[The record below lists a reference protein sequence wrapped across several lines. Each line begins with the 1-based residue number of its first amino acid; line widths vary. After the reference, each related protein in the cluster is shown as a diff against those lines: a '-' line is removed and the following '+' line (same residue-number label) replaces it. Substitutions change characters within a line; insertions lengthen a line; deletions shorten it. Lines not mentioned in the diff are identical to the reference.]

1 MKFPSLDELFLHE
14 LKDLYDAEHQLTQA
28 LPKMAEAANDPE
40 LKDAFERHL
49 QETTAQV
56 ARLEEVFAECGETPE
71 REDCAG
77 MKGLIKEGEKMM
89 KAEAEPSVMDAALI
103 AAAQRVEHYEIAAY
117 GTLIAWA
124 DEAGF
129 SSALELLEQSLEEE
143 KAADRKLSAI
153 ATSGVNAEADEE
165 ENGATPA
172 RKTASRTT
180 SGSRTRK
187 SAPARSRRAKR

>member
-14 LKDLYDAEHQLTQA
+14 LKDLYDAEHQLTEA

-40 LKDAFERHL
+40 LKEAFEKHL

-56 ARLEEVFAECGETPE
+56 TRLEEVFAECGETPE

-89 KAEAEPSVMDAALI
+89 KAEADPSVMDAALI

-124 DEAGF
+124 EEAGF
-129 SSALELLEQSLEEE
+129 SSALELLEQTLEEE
-143 KAADRKLSAI
+143 KAADKKLSAI
-153 ATSGVNAEADEE
+153 ATSGVNAEAEDEDE
-165 ENGATPA
+165 DTPV
-172 RKTASRTT
+172 RKTTSRTT
-180 SGSRTRK
+180 SGSRSSK